1 MPDFSTNADAYGTVR
16 YRFRKQDRITIDRI
30 EYVPF
35 STDDQ
40 GHVFRR
46 LVDPDISEG
55 FSHAEIQTLF
65 RTEKIK
71 VDPNWFSATRASLR
85 TWTNSTLLSELD
97 DKEQATVLWRQS
109 YCDHFLAMEMRDRGI
124 SRSDV
129 CMGRGIRQ
137 ITADL
142 VAEALERKGGK
153 KRRCGSSGEESRTPP
168 SPRTLRRWLKVYA
181 ASGYDPMS
189 LRLAYQRC
197 GNADRKSTEA
207 VEIAER
213 FAAQYA
219 DSRRPTKCALFRA
232 YEAALTGI
240 NDARRLQGESIVESL
255 SRRTFERLINKV
267 TDPFHL
273 CVAREGWKAAK
284 KRFGIV
290 RGGLEVL
297 RPLERVEMDEWNVS
311 LMTLLTKAGI
321 WASLTPEQKSMVERS
336 RAWLGAAI
344 DAATR
349 CFLGLRLFSESPS
362 SATAIATL
370 EMAVSDKT
378 ELSQAAG
385 ARTPWDM
392 AGTMETIAMD
402 SGAANI
408 AIWTQAAI
416 SDLGATAFYPPSGLA
431 EMRARIERSF
441 RTLQTSFASHF
452 PGQTFENVI
461 RRGEYDS
468 EGNACIDLEE
478 LNRTLICW
486 VVDAYHNLPHG
497 GLAGETPRN
506 AWLRLTGKYGVLPPP
521 DGHRRRH
528 IFGIPCERRIQ
539 NRGVRVLGIHYQ
551 SQQLQQL
558 RRTVGQQP
566 VIVRVDRFDLSSV
579 SVRTKEGWLSVPPAV
594 NGLDLAGVS
603 YWEWIAAAKALQ
615 RHHADTAKLSISVVR
630 QALAGIR
637 ATADMA
643 IARAELGSPILGT
656 DDFERLDKTLFRTFT
671 FGEGSDGV
679 ADEDFLGEPSVT
691 PAEDWLS
698 EEDPTASLNASD
710 VADDFFA

>member
-1 MPDFSTNADAYGTVR
+1 MPDSPTNADAYETVR
-16 YRFRKQDRITIDRI
+16 YRFRKQDRITIGGI

-40 GHVFRR
+40 GHVFKR
-46 LVDPDISEG
+46 LAAPDVSEG

-65 RTEKIK
+65 RTEQIR
-71 VDPNWFSATRASLR
+71 VDPNWFSTTRASLR

-97 DKEQATVLWRQS
+97 DKEQAIVLWRQS
-109 YCDHFLAMEMRDRGI
+109 YCDRFLTLEARDQSI

-129 CMGRGIRQ
+129 CMGRSIRQ

-142 VAEALERKGGK
+142 VADALERKGGK

-189 LRLAYQRC
+189 LRTAYQRS
-197 GNADRKSTEA
+197 GSIDRKSVDAT
-207 VEIAER
+207 EIAER

-219 DSRRPTKCALFRA
+219 DSRRPTKCMLFLA
-232 YEAALTGI
+232 YETALTDI
-240 NDARRLQGESIVESL
+240 NDARRSQGEPVIESL

-290 RGGLEVL
+290 RNGLHIL

-321 WASLTPEQKSMVERS
+321 WATLTPEQKSMVVRS
-336 RAWLGAAI
+336 RTWLGAVI
-344 DAATR
+344 DTATR

-441 RTLQTSFASHF
+441 RTLQTGFTSHF
-452 PGQTFENVI
+452 PGQTFENIV

-497 GLAGETPRN
+497 GLFGETPRN
-506 AWLRLTGKYGVLPPP
+506 AWLRLTSKYGVLPPP
-521 DGHRRRH
+521 DRHRQRH

-539 NRGVRVLGIHYQ
+539 NRGIRVFGIHYQ

-558 RRTVGQQP
+558 RRVVGQKP

-579 SVRTKEGWLSVPPAV
+579 SVKTKEGWLSVPPAV
-594 NGLDLAGVS
+594 DGLDLAGVS
-603 YWEWIAAAKALQ
+603 YWEWIAAAKDLQ
-615 RHHADTAKLSISVVR
+615 RQHADTAKLSIPVVR
-630 QALAGIR
+630 QALAEIR
-637 ATADMA
+637 GTADMA
-643 IARAELGSPILGT
+643 MARAELGSPILGT
-656 DDFERLDKTLFRTFT
+656 DDFERLDQTLFRTFS
-671 FGEGSDGV
+671 FGDGSEGV
-679 ADEDFLGEPSVT
+679 ADEDFLEEPPVT
-691 PAEDWLS
+691 PAEDGYS
-698 EEDPTASLNASD
+698 EEHPTVPLNASD